1 MNTRAAKA
9 IKHALAVR
17 TPGPAAGKHPN
28 VNINPN
34 TGLSTDYLNHFTEAM
49 MLLEIAAM
57 MPDCLDDL
65 RAWRPKTY
73 GEHFASSS
81 FSDRA
86 TVIAAYEAA
95 DPAVRGAL
103 DATSETL
110 NTVLVEACDVV
121 LQHLG
126 RPAGDALAQRAVA
139 WVKPLIARA
148 AAVINGTNIVPGGS
162 GTQAAVDALFER

>member
-1 MNTRAAKA
+1 MNTPAANA
-9 IKHALAVR
+9 IEHALAAR
-17 TPGPAAGKHPN
+17 TPDPAARKHPN
-28 VNINPN
+28 VNINPA

-49 MLLEIAAM
+49 MLLEMAVR

-73 GEHFASSS
+73 GEHFASSR

-86 TVIAAYEAA
+86 AVIAAYEAA

-110 NTVLVEACDVV
+110 NTVFVEACDVV

-126 RPAGDALAQRAVA
+126 TPAGDALAQRAVA

-148 AAVINGTNIVPGGS
+148 AAVINGTNIVLDGS
-162 GTQAAVDALFER
+162 GTQAAVDALFDR